1 MKIPQSY
8 GGILDK
14 NIGLFKNDITS
25 KPFIDKCFSDLF
37 ARSKTLSFQTR
48 AKISGDMFEYL
59 FYYLL
64 NNRFDILLDA
74 EIIIKKA
81 CMGGAGSLDFGV
93 LGNKKEILCG
103 IEAKGSAESING
115 KALPRP
121 ALKRT
126 DTMKK
131 AIAQAYQF
139 KRTFADTPFYIVT
152 NVKPTSGNA
161 KCMMD
166 LAEGDIIDKVYDIT
180 KPPELKDLVAKL
192 KAFKRRS

>member
-74 EIIIKKA
+74 EIIIKKKYYA
-81 CMGGAGSLDFGV
+81 ELRQKV
-93 LGNKKEILCG
+93 LPNLSTGRHC
-103 IEAKGSAESING
+103 
-115 KALPRP
+115 R
-121 ALKRT
+121 
-126 DTMKK
+126 
-131 AIAQAYQF
+131 AQH
-139 KRTFADTPFYIVT
+139 
-152 NVKPTSGNA
+152 
-161 KCMMD
+161 
-166 LAEGDIIDKVYDIT
+166 
-180 KPPELKDLVAKL
+180 
-192 KAFKRRS
+192 